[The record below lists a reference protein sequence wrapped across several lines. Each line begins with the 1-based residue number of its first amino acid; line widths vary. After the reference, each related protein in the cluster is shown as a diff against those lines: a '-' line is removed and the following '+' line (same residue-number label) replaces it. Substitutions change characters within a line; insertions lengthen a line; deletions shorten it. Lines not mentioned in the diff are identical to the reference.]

1 MRAEGRLK
9 ETEINKRPI
18 LRWGRKK
25 KAKELSWTESSSIP
39 SEFREGAR
47 WKMGTTI
54 HEYLIYSLHF

>member
-25 KAKELSWTESSSIP
+25 K
-39 SEFREGAR
+39 SERTF
-47 WKMGTTI
+47 MD
-54 HEYLIYSLHF
+54 